1 MKKQKTLAFL
11 VKHLD
16 NWPTKIMRG
25 PLISGYRWV
34 KDDDGKLFLFDD
46 HGVDCETVEEFK
58 ISESEWLSAKSVFE
72 EFLSGFENVKIIPDE
87 IKPKQKIYIA
97 GPMTGYKDFN
107 HLSFFNAALELE
119 LKGYI
124 VLNPAS
130 LPAGLSQKEYMSI
143 CLPMVTCCD
152 AIYLL
157 DGWEDS
163 KGANAE
169 CTLAEKLGLT
179 IILESE

>member
-16 NWPTKIMRG
+16 NWPKRLG
-25 PLISGYRWV
+25 GAPNISGYDWV
-34 KDDDGKLFLFDD
+34 SLDEGELFLFSNCVNDSILTS
-46 HGVDCETVEEFK
+46 ELK
-58 ISESEWLSAKSVFE
+58 ITRSEWLAAQTDKARKQDD
-72 EFLSGFENVKIIPDE
+72 L
-87 IKPKQKIYIA
+87 PKQKIYVA
-97 GPMTGYKDFN
+97 GPMAGYKDFN

-124 VLNPAS
+124 VLNPAT

-143 CLPMVTCCD
+143 CLPMVACCD